1 MKKPGIGTL
10 PTYGGS
16 VPNLSKTNIQ
26 QRIQQ
31 QHRQQQQQLQRKK
44 LLAAAAT
51 SSPGGEAGSSTT
63 FSHPAGTSKM
73 FSALANKQVKTV
85 DFISSLNK
93 NFFFPF

>member
-10 PTYGGS
+10 ATYGGS
-16 VPNLSKTNIQ
+16 VPNLSKTNL

-44 LLAAAAT
+44 LLAAAAAT
-51 SSPGGEAGSSTT
+51 ASSGGEAGSSAASGSATT

-73 FSALANKQVKTV
+73 FSALANKQVT
-85 DFISSLNK
+85 
-93 NFFFPF
+93 